1 MRPALVQW
9 ESSNGIG
16 YTMLALVHRLRGLAA
31 PGLVAGVATLAAG
44 CGISQQ
50 EEVRLGRQYAAEINR
65 ELPLVQDPVA
75 NRYINLIGNRIARQG
90 GRNIDYTFYIV
101 NTPEVNAFAIP
112 GGFVYVN
119 RGLIEEADNLSEL
132 AGVVGHEIGHIEE
145 RHSIEQIER
154 MQRANLGLS
163 MAYIL
168 LGRSPGT
175 LEQAGIQVAG
185 AAIFAGFSRSAENE
199 ADEVAV
205 RLLAR
210 AGIDP
215 EGLVTFFEKLLAERQ
230 RRPSAVEQWF
240 STHPLTEDRIANTR
254 ALVQQIPE
262 SQRRNMIRNTE
273 QFNEFKARV
282 RQYPRP

>member
-1 MRPALVQW
+1 MLALLRRPRGLVAPALVAG
-9 ESSNGIG
+9 SAV
-16 YTMLALVHRLRGLAA
+16 LAV
-31 PGLVAGVATLAAG
+31 G

-50 EEVRLGRQYAAEINR
+50 EEIRLGRQYAAEINR
-65 ELPLVQDPVA
+65 ELPLVDDPVA
-75 NRYINLIGNRIARQG
+75 NRYINLIGDRIARQG
-90 GRNIDYTFYIV
+90 GRNLDYTFYIV
-101 NTPEVNAFAIP
+101 DTDEVNAFAVP

-119 RGLIEEADNLSEL
+119 RGLIEAADNLSEL
-132 AGVVGHEIGHIEE
+132 AGVLGHEIGHVEE

-168 LGRSPGT
+168 LGRTPGA

-185 AAIFAGFSRSAENE
+185 AAIFAGFSRAAENE
-199 ADEVAV
+199 ADEIAV
-205 RLLAR
+205 HLLAR

-215 EGLVTFFEKLLAERQ
+215 MGLVTFFEKLLADRQ
-230 RRPSAVEQWF
+230 RRPSVVEQWF

-273 QFNEFKARV
+273 QFEEFQARL
-282 RQYPRP
+282 RQYRRR